1 MHTQEDQVEIWME
14 KRKAYFEQ
22 IQKGEQGVVQKERVI
37 KQFIKIFKGKQL
49 CKAVPED
56 VVKFLIFKEI

>member
-37 KQFIKIFKGKQL
+37 KQFEKI
-49 CKAVPED
+49 
-56 VVKFLIFKEI
+56 